1 MGEGYGG
8 LSVSVN
14 EEKNKKSLKNS
25 NAIIVIGIVIGVILL
40 ILGGGGS
47 FFSKKNESADVS
59 SEVKEYDEV
68 KYEEELIKKIE
79 LICSQVKGAG
89 KVSVAVTLDGSYR
102 AIYAQNLT
110 DGSSSKKEYLLVGS
124 GSNESALLVG
134 YSPPRILGVGVVC
147 SGGVSASVRAEI
159 IALISATLDLPT
171 NKIYVTASKN

>member
-1 MGEGYGG
+1 MSANG
-8 LSVSVN
+8 
-14 EEKNKKSLKNS
+14 EKNKKSLKNS
-25 NAIIVIGIVIGVILL
+25 NAIIIIGIVIGIALL
-40 ILGGGGS
+40 ILGGGS
-47 FFSKKNESADVS
+47 LFSKSNESTDVS
-59 SEVKEYDEV
+59 SEVREYDEV
-68 KYEEELIKKIE
+68 KYEEELVRKIE

-124 GSNESALLVG
+124 GSSESALLVG
-134 YSPPRILGVGVVC
+134 YSPPKILGVGVVC